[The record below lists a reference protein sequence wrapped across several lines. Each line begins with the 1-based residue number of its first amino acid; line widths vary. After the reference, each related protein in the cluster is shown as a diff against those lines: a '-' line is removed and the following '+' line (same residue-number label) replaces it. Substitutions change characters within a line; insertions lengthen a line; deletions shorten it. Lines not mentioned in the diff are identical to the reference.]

1 MSIPSFNSRAGV
13 DRLPRPML
21 FDSPRPSSFRRALRH
36 PRRKRARRR
45 RRPVLRFS
53 PSAWAKLLFLRD
65 QGDTE
70 IGGFGISADDDPLY
84 VVDVGLVLQTC
95 TPVTVAF
102 DDAAVADFFD
112 VQVDLGKPISQVAR
126 IWIHTHPGESA
137 APSATDDETF
147 RRVFGRPDWAVMF
160 ILAQRGASYCRL
172 RFNVGPGTELEI
184 PNRVDFRRPFAPSDF
199 ESWERE
205 YAACVRPDPTGWG
218 LDGRDLPADGS
229 VDLQLVS

>member
-1 MSIPSFNSRAGV
+1 
-13 DRLPRPML
+13 ML
-21 FDSPRPSSFRRALRH
+21 LDSPRPSLLRRSLRH

-53 PSAWAKLLFLRD
+53 PTAWAKLLFLRD
-65 QGDTE
+65 RGETE
-70 IGGFGISADDDPLY
+70 IGGFGISANDDPLY
-84 VVDVGLVLQTC
+84 VVDLQLVLQTC

-112 VQVDLGKPISQVAR
+112 AQVDLGKPISQVGR

-137 APSATDDETF
+137 APSATDEETF

-160 ILAQRGASYCRL
+160 ILAQRGASSCRL
-172 RFNVGPGTELEI
+172 RFNVGPGAELEI
-184 PNRVDFRRPFAPSDF
+184 PNRIDFRRPFAPSDF
-199 ESWERE
+199 ESWEQE
-205 YAACVRPDPTGWG
+205 YAACVRPDPTGWAP
-218 LDGRDLPADGS
+218 DRCDLPTDGS